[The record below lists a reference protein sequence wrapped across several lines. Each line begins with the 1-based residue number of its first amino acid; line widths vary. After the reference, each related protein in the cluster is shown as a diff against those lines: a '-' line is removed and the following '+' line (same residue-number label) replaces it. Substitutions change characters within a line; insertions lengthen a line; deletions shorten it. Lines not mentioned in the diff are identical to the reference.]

1 MLETESIRVGRSI
14 VYVFDVSVEFEIGD
28 GVVAINTFN
37 MHIFSEGIF
46 ICSKIHSLDFVFN
59 SFFRMKPMK

>member
-1 MLETESIRVGRSI
+1 MLETESIRVGRSV
-14 VYVFDVSVEFEIGD
+14 VYVIDVSVEFEIGD

-46 ICSKIHSLDFVFN
+46 IC
-59 SFFRMKPMK
+59 

>member
-1 MLETESIRVGRSI
+1 MLETESIRVGRSV
-14 VYVFDVSVEFEIGD
+14 VYVFDVSVEFKIGD

-46 ICSKIHSLDFVFN
+46 IC
-59 SFFRMKPMK
+59 

>member
-1 MLETESIRVGRSI
+1 MLETESIRVGGSV

-28 GVVAINTFN
+28 RVVAINTFN

-46 ICSKIHSLDFVFN
+46 IC
-59 SFFRMKPMK
+59 